1 MFKKKK
7 IQLAQLD
14 PPRLIPP
21 ASPETLG
28 VQGWVEE
35 SARWTLAIN
44 MREKEEP
51 EYGSI
56 PIELYTNL
64 DTNDGNLGSG
74 FLLYSDRAL
83 YLAVQKLN
91 RHAASRGFKAGTI
104 RVPFEDINWFGPPPG
119 ADRDLNQADI
129 QFPRPDGEMVGFTL
143 RFTPLYSDLNNQ
155 LKTIQHLRN
164 DWGGYPH
171 PAACACHAAE

>member
-1 MFKKKK
+1 MFKKK
-7 IQLAQLD
+7 IQLD

-21 ASPETLG
+21 ASPGSLG
-28 VQGWVEE
+28 VQGFVEE

-56 PIELYTNL
+56 PIEL
-64 DTNDGNLGSG
+64 DINDGNNLGSG

-143 RFTPLYSDLNNQ
+143 RFTPAYSDLINQ

-164 DWGGYPH
+164 DWGGHPH
-171 PAACACHAAE
+171 PAACLCHVAAG